1 MDTTKTLRFTILRS
15 NEFFPSVEVNCET
28 VSHAGI
34 LDSRRRVGGK
44 ETNNPE
50 DEREDERANG
60 QHEAAYQAHQ
70 VAAHALTGLGLLLL
84 LLLVGRLDS
93 DHVHPFIKTNMT
105 GSGLLEHLV
114 SRVQDHLQEGDCHR
128 EQHPD
133 VNHLDVRSDG
143 KALGKSQKTT
153 RI

>member
-1 MDTTKTLRFTILRS
+1 MDS
-15 NEFFPSVEVNCET
+15 S
-28 VSHAGI
+28 
-34 LDSRRRVGGK
+34 RRVGGK

-50 DEREDERANG
+50 DEREDEGANG

-84 LLLVGRLDS
+84 LLLGRLDS
-93 DHVHPFIKTNMT
+93 DHIHPLIKTKMT

-133 VNHLDVRSDG
+133 VDHLDVRSGG
-143 KALGKSQKTT
+143 KALRDSQKTT
-153 RI
+153 EI